1 MNNNNNQMMPPPPTG
16 LLNSEGHAA
25 GILSPENLA
34 HHGTAS
40 SLNYKD
46 WDFNDVAGWLE
57 EHLKL
62 PQYRDVFGKLTAI
75 IK

>member
-1 MNNNNNQMMPPPPTG
+1 MNNNINSMPPPPTG
-16 LLNSEGHAA
+16 MIQGDMNGGVGGGLIH
-25 GILSPENLA
+25 PENLA

-62 PQYRDVFGKLTAI
+62 PQYKD
-75 IK
+75 

>member
-1 MNNNNNQMMPPPPTG
+1 MHAVGG
-16 LLNSEGHAA
+16 LL
-25 GILSPENLA
+25 IQPENLA

-46 WDFNDVAGWLE
+46 WDMNDVGGWLE

-62 PQYRDVFGKLTAI
+62 PQYKDIFGMNRYHHHLKLLP
-75 IK
+75 

>member
-1 MNNNNNQMMPPPPTG
+1 MNNNINSMPPPPTG
-16 LLNSEGHAA
+16 MMQGDMNGGVGGPLLQ
-25 GILSPENLA
+25 PENLA

-46 WDFNDVAGWLE
+46 WDFNDVTGWLE

-62 PQYRDVFGKLTAI
+62 PQYKD
-75 IK
+75 